1 MSSRIYERIKDKIK
15 EIIKEEYDLE
25 TEVVWTKPPSPK
37 MGDISFPLFNIA
49 KIQKSKPKEIG
60 KILSEK
66 LSIPEFISKL
76 EFRDGFLNIFL
87 KKNSFAKHTLLETI
101 KQPNYGQSTSKSSE
115 RIIIEHTSSNP
126 VGPLHIGNVR
136 GSVLG
141 DVLGRLYKFQ
151 GAAVNFRYYIN
162 DLGRQIAPLII
173 GYSLLKEKKIKPDS
187 KIDLWIGKIYAI
199 MNTFL
204 EIQQLKYQFQVLNIK
219 ITTESKLYELSKKD
233 VKEYH
238 THLEKSHI
246 EKIEKENLVE
256 WLEKLDRISSS
267 LQKRLPSLY
276 KTLLKLVGEKIE
288 DLNKLTKKYVVKYQ
302 EGKDEEIVK
311 IFREVSREAISG
323 HVITLNLF
331 NIFHDDFDWESDV
344 AWSGEVIQILNKLD
358 RKSFLRH
365 DGHARLLANDKIAT
379 NLGFKKK
386 YDIKYEIPDLIIVN
400 SEGIT
405 LYPCRDIAY
414 HLHKLDKFNATF
426 CYNVISKQQ
435 QLPQLTVRLAL
446 YALDN
451 QNIADRIYH
460 FDYEYVSL
468 IGRKMAGREFEYV
481 TPDELYEAVKTEVD
495 LLLEE
500 RNYSEEESQDI
511 STKVSASSIKYYI
524 LKMDP
529 QKTVAFD
536 VKKAVSLNEN
546 SGPFLQYS
554 YARALNI
561 LKKAKEEKINFQT
574 ILDSAQDLKY
584 EIEKKEEWELILLI
598 EELPSIIAKAIDSL
612 RPDSIANFSYSL
624 ASAFHKFYDACSV
637 LKAETEELKN
647 TRLILVYSTIKCL
660 ESLFEIMGIDTLER
674 M

>member
-49 KIQKSKPKEIG
+49 KVQKSKPKDIG
-60 KILSEK
+60 EILSEK
-66 LSIPEFISKL
+66 LSIPEFICKL
-76 EFRDGFLNIFL
+76 EFKDGFLNIFL
-87 KKNSFAKHTLLETI
+87 KKNSFAKHTLLEII
-101 KQPNYGQSTSKSSE
+101 KQPNYGQSTSKASE

-219 ITTESKLYELSKKD
+219 IKTESKLYELSKKD

-238 THLEKSHI
+238 THLEKSQI
-246 EKIEKENLVE
+246 EKIEKENLAE
-256 WLEKLDRISSS
+256 WLEKLDRVSSS
-267 LQKRLPSLY
+267 LQKRIPSLY

-451 QNIADRIYH
+451 QNIADKIYH

-500 RNYSEEESQDI
+500 RKYSEEESQDI
-511 STKVSASSIKYYI
+511 SKKVSASSIKYYI

-561 LKKAKEEKINFQT
+561 LKKAKEEKINFQS

-598 EELPSIIAKAIDSL
+598 EELPSIIVKAVDSL

>member
-1 MSSRIYERIKDKIK
+1 MSSRIYDTIKDKIK
-15 EIIKEEYDLE
+15 EILKEQYNLD

-49 KIQKSKPKEIG
+49 KIQKSTPNEIG
-60 KILSEK
+60 QKLTEK
-66 LSIPEFISKL
+66 LSMPEYINKL
-76 EFRDGFLNIFL
+76 ELKDGFLNIFL
-87 KKNSFAKHTLLETI
+87 EKNFFTKNTLLETI
-101 KQPNYGQSTSKSSE
+101 KQPNYGQNTSKTSE

-151 GAAVNFRYYIN
+151 GAAINFRYYIN
-162 DLGRQIAPLII
+162 DLGRQIAHLII
-173 GYSLLKEKKIKPDS
+173 GYSLLKEEKVKPDT

-204 EIQQLKYQFQVLNIK
+204 EIQQLKYQFQILNIK
-219 ITTESKLYELSKKD
+219 IKTESKLYELSTED
-233 VKEYH
+233 VKEYLSY
-238 THLEKSHI
+238 LENS
-246 EKIEKENLVE
+246 KIEQKEKEILTK
-256 WLEKLDRISSS
+256 WLEKLDRVSTS
-267 LQKRLPSLY
+267 LQKRLPRLY
-276 KTLLKLVGEKIE
+276 SILLNLVGEKIE
-288 DLNKLTKKYVVKYQ
+288 DLNKLTKEYVIKYQ
-302 EGKDEEIVK
+302 EGKDEEIVNN
-311 IFREVSREAISG
+311 FREVSKEAISG
-323 HVITLNLF
+323 HVTTLNLF

-344 AWSGEVIQILNKLD
+344 AWSGEVTHILNNLEQ
-358 RKSFLRH
+358 KSFLRH
-365 DGHARLLANDKIAT
+365 DGQARLLANDKIAT

-414 HLHKLDKFNATF
+414 HLHKLDKFDATF

-435 QLPQLTVRLAL
+435 QLAQLTVRLAL
-446 YALDN
+446 YALGN
-451 QNIADRIYH
+451 QEIADRISH

-468 IGRKMAGREFEYV
+468 VGRKMAGREFEYV

-495 LLLEE
+495 LLLKE

-511 STKVSASSIKYYI
+511 SKKVSASSIKYYI

-529 QKTVAFD
+529 QKSVAFD

-546 SGPFLQYS
+546 TGPFLQYS

-561 LKKAKEEKINFQT
+561 LKKAKEEKIDFQT
-574 ILDSAQDLKY
+574 ILDSAQNLRY
-584 EIEKKEEWELILLI
+584 EIKKKEEWDLLLLI
-598 EELPSIIAKAIDSL
+598 EELPSIIVRAVDSL

-637 LKAETEELKN
+637 LKAETEELKA
-647 TRLILVYSTIKCL
+647 TRMILVYSTIKCL
-660 ESLFEIMGIDTLER
+660 DSLFEIMGIDTLER